1 MINDLNRVTLMGHVG
16 ADAKQQKE
24 SAPVVFSLATSDRW
38 TDEQKQRQSRTEW
51 HNVVVFGNLGKYAA
65 KLKKGDRVYVE
76 GQLRTSSYE
85 KPAGDGTV
93 TLSNTEI
100 VAAQI
105 ERVAASTT
113 ESE

>member
-1 MINDLNRVTLMGHVG
+1 MINDLNRVTLMGYVG

-24 SAPVVFSLATSDRW
+24 SAPVVFSLATSVRW

-65 KLKKGDRVYVE
+65 KLKRGDRVYVE

-93 TLSNTEI
+93 TLSSTEI
-100 VAAQI
+100 IAGQV
-105 ERVAASTT
+105 ERVAASGT

>member
-24 SAPVVFSLATSDRW
+24 SAPVVFSLATSSRW
-38 TDEQKQRQSRTEW
+38 LDEQKQRQSRTEW

-76 GQLRTSSYE
+76 GQLRTSSYD
-85 KPAGDGTV
+85 KPAGDATV
-93 TLSNTEI
+93 TVSSTEVI
-100 VAAQI
+100 AAQI
-105 ERVAASTT
+105 ERVAASAT